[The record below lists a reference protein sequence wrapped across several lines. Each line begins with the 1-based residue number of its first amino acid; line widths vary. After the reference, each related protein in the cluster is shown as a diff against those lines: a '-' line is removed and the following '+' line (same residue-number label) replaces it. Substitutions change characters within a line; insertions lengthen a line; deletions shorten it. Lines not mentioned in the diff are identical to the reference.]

1 MKIAIPARDQQLE
14 AHFVQCAYFALY
26 RIEDGKVVARERV
39 EAETHGCRSSMASTL
54 AGLGVHVMLAG
65 TMGPGAHASLARN
78 GIEVI
83 RGCEGALE
91 DVVTAF
97 LGGGLVDRAGGGGG
111 CGCGGHGG
119 DKPHGHAHGG
129 GCCH

>member
-1 MKIAIPARDQQLE
+1 MKIAIPARDQHLE
-14 AHFVQCAYFALY
+14 PHFGQCAYFAIF
-26 RIEDGKVVARERV
+26 RIEDGRVAARERV

-54 AGLGVHVMLAG
+54 AGLGVDVMLAG

-83 RGCEGALE
+83 RGCEGTLE
-91 DVVTAF
+91 DVVGAF
-97 LGGGLVDRAGGGGG
+97 LAGGLKDRESVG
-111 CGCGGHGG
+111 CGCGGHHGG
-119 DKPHGHAHGG
+119 EGHGHHHGG

>member
-14 AHFVQCAYFALY
+14 SHFGQCAYFAIF
-26 RIEDGKVVARERV
+26 RVEDGAILARERV
-39 EAETHGCRSSMASTL
+39 EAETNGCRSSMASAL

-65 TMGPGAHASLARN
+65 SMGPGAHASLARN

-83 RGCEGALE
+83 RGCEGSLE
-91 DVVTAF
+91 DVVAAF
-97 LGGGLVDRAGGGGG
+97 LAGRLVDREGGGAG
-111 CGCGGHGG
+111 CACSGHGG
-119 DKPHGHAHGG
+119 EKAHGHSHG

>member
-14 AHFVQCAYFALY
+14 SHFGQCAYFAIF
-26 RIEDGKVVARERV
+26 RIENGKVVARERV
-39 EAETHGCRSSMASTL
+39 EAETNGCRSSMASTL

-83 RGCEGALE
+83 RGCQGSLE
-91 DVVTAF
+91 EVVMAF
-97 LGGGLVDRAGGGGG
+97 LGGRLVDRPGEAG
-111 CGCGGHGG
+111 CGCGGHDGE
-119 DKPHGHAHGG
+119 KPHAHGHC
-129 GCCH
+129 GCSH